1 MDKITIHFINLY
13 ERVKNNNKHLLN
25 KQKFRNLAIPLFQAA
40 SFPKMEACMWA
51 TCRYT
56 HAFMPCHEPI

>member
-25 KQKFRNLAIPLFQAA
+25 KQKIQKPSHSIISGCFF
-40 SFPKMEACMWA
+40 S
-51 TCRYT
+51 
-56 HAFMPCHEPI
+56 